1 MSDLDDF
8 EKRVLRTC
16 CGENMIDHWG
26 AAVGEALS
34 VLVRR
39 GLTTT
44 TGAPTALG
52 REVAADLR
60 AQSGLSE

>member
-1 MSDLDDF
+1 MRDLDDF

-39 GLTTT
+39 RLATA

-52 REVAADLR
+52 REVAGELR
-60 AQSGLSE
+60 AQAGEPE